1 MSEFIYF
8 LVAAVIIVIVYE
20 YRERKKTKKAEA
32 LNEEN
37 TPAIIYLFAKSEA
50 LMRDVCKGSS
60 KEKTVCVAELALHI
74 FALWLLTSKNKK
86 LSRERCD
93 IFKKMFV
100 VYLSENNMLIPRL
113 LDTQVMPRLVAAR
126 IDIVGSEKDFMERN
140 ANFMSLCDW
149 ALGRDSDYM
158 FWAGE
163 YSELPLGFGSPFG
176 MIVMPAA
183 YKSGLVAECLKKL
196 DKESASDKKLL
207 FEYENV
213 QQNEN
218 FSCND
223 EKSTNSEQ
231 ECKENSTPI
240 ENAIDIITFIMIVIV
255 FVSLCFIVG
264 KSWGWNDNFLLA
276 LLMFPFPVIIGTI
289 FLSAPI
295 LFIGFVLK
303 KALSFIIDK
312 VKISNY
318 SVLGVISFLTLCYI
332 IISQPLEYGFYQVL
346 RWLVCS
352 FSAWTSVK
360 IYQKTPKSF
369 WLMAFV
375 ALAVIFNPVLP
386 LKFEDEVWIPI
397 DIVTALIFIAYSIKS
412 VQKTRC

>member
-1 MSEFIYF
+1 MNEFIYF

-60 KEKTVCVAELALHI
+60 REKTVCVAELVLHI

-113 LDTQVMPRLVAAR
+113 LDTQVMQRIVDAR
-126 IDIVGSEKDFMERN
+126 IDIVASEKDFMERN

-196 DKESASDKKLL
+196 DKESACDAELI
-207 FEYENV
+207 
-213 QQNEN
+213 
-218 FSCND
+218 
-223 EKSTNSEQ
+223 NS
-231 ECKENSTPI
+231 
-240 ENAIDIITFIMIVIV
+240 
-255 FVSLCFIVG
+255 
-264 KSWGWNDNFLLA
+264 
-276 LLMFPFPVIIGTI
+276 
-289 FLSAPI
+289 
-295 LFIGFVLK
+295 LK
-303 KALSFIIDK
+303 
-312 VKISNY
+312 
-318 SVLGVISFLTLCYI
+318 
-332 IISQPLEYGFYQVL
+332 
-346 RWLVCS
+346 R
-352 FSAWTSVK
+352 
-360 IYQKTPKSF
+360 
-369 WLMAFV
+369 
-375 ALAVIFNPVLP
+375 
-386 LKFEDEVWIPI
+386 
-397 DIVTALIFIAYSIKS
+397 
-412 VQKTRC
+412 